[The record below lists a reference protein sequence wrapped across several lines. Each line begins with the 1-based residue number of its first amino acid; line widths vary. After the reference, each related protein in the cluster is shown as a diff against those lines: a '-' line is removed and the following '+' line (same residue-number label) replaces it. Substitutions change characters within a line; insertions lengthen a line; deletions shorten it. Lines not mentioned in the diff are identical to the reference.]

1 MSITPLAP
9 TMSLALGIVRSAELK
24 AQLASSLSDR
34 GTNSAMARLAREQ
47 AEAEGRVARVLLRLE
62 ELSRSRI
69 DFFT

>member
-9 TMSLALGIVRSAELK
+9 TMSLALGLVRSAELK

-34 GTNSAMARLAREQ
+34 GTDSAMARLAREQ
-47 AEAEGRVARVLLRLE
+47 AQAEGRVARVMLRME

>member
-24 AQLASSLSDR
+24 AQLASSLSDH

-47 AEAEGRVARVLLRLE
+47 AEAEGRVARVLLKLE

>member
-9 TMSLALGIVRSAELK
+9 TMSLALGLVRSAELK
-24 AQLASSLSDR
+24 AQLASSLSER
-34 GTNSAMARLAREQ
+34 GADSAMLRLAREQ
-47 AEAEGRVARVLLRLE
+47 AEAEGRVARVMLRME